1 MSRYISA
8 YIGRGNV
15 YKKLEYDKKALEDYT
30 LALEIEPDSPHAL
43 LNRGL
48 ILKANNQNAKARKD
62 LEKFLEISPRG
73 KLASSVRSWLK
84 TQTSADGKK
93 N

>member
-1 MSRYISA
+1 A

-15 YKKLEYDKKALEDYT
+15 YKKLEYDNKALEDYT
-30 LALEIEPDSPHAL
+30 LALEIEPSSPHAL

-48 ILKANNQNAKARKD
+48 IFKAKKQNAKAKKD

-73 KLASSVRSWLK
+73 KLATSVRSWLR
-84 TQTSADGKK
+84 TQENKAKK
-93 N
+93 E